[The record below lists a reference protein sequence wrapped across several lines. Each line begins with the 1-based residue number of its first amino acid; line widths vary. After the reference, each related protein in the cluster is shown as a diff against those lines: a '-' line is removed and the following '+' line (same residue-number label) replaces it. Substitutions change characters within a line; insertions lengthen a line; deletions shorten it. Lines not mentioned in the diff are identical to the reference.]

1 LIGTVHA
8 MGIFDNISI
17 DISVVLGTAEMPIH
31 QLLRMGRGAV
41 IELMAREEDDVKI
54 LANNI
59 PIARGQVILQGE
71 RIGVSVT
78 EVLVRP
84 PEMRPMRTD
93 GPV

>member
-1 LIGTVHA
+1 

-41 IELMAREEDDVKI
+41 IELMSREEDDVKI

-59 PIARGQVILQGE
+59 PIAKGQVVVLQGE
-71 RIGVSVT
+71 RVGVSVT
-78 EVLVRP
+78 EVLIRP
-84 PEMRPMRTD
+84 PEARPVRAAGT
-93 GPV
+93 V

>member
-1 LIGTVHA
+1 
-8 MGIFDNISI
+8 MGIFDDISI

-41 IELMAREEDDVKI
+41 IELMSREEDDVKI

-59 PIARGQVILQGE
+59 PIAKGQVVLQGE
-71 RIGVSVT
+71 RVGVSVT
-78 EVLVRP
+78 EVLIRP
-84 PEMRPMRTD
+84 PEARPVRAA

>member
-1 LIGTVHA
+1 

-41 IELMAREEDDVKI
+41 IELMSREEDDVKI

-59 PIARGQVILQGE
+59 PIAKGQVVLQGE
-71 RIGVSVT
+71 RVGVSVT
-78 EVLVRP
+78 EVLIRP
-84 PEMRPMRTD
+84 PEARPVRAT

>member
-1 LIGTVHA
+1 
-8 MGIFDNISI
+8 MGVFDNIAV

-41 IELMAREEDDVKI
+41 IELTSREDDDVKI

-59 PIARGQVILQGE
+59 PIARGQVVLQGE
-71 RIGVSVT
+71 RVGVSVT
-78 EVLVRP
+78 EILIRP
-84 PEMRPMRTD
+84 PEARPVRHE

>member
-1 LIGTVHA
+1 

-41 IELMAREEDDVKI
+41 IELMSREEDDVKI

-59 PIARGQVILQGE
+59 PIAKGQVVLQGE
-71 RIGVSVT
+71 RVGVSVT
-78 EVLVRP
+78 EVLIRP
-84 PEMRPMRTD
+84 PEARPVRAA
-93 GPV
+93 GLV